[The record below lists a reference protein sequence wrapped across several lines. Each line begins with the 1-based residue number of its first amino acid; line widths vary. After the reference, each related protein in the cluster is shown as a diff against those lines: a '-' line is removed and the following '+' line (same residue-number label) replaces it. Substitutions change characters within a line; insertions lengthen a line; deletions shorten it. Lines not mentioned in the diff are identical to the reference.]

1 MTLVDDLR
9 TIRVELERVA
19 VAVEENHAVIARHE
33 EQISG
38 ARGLSVAIQ
47 DVAQEI
53 KSLRKAAYW
62 VGGVIVAG
70 AITFAFS
77 VMALVGG

>member
-1 MTLVDDLR
+1 MTLIEDIQKLR
-9 TIRVELERVA
+9 DELDQLTDTVST
-19 VAVEENHAVIARHE
+19 NNLFMTRHE

-38 ARGLSVAIQ
+38 ERGLSASIKDLSNEV
-47 DVAQEI
+47 

-77 VMALVGG
+77 VMALVG